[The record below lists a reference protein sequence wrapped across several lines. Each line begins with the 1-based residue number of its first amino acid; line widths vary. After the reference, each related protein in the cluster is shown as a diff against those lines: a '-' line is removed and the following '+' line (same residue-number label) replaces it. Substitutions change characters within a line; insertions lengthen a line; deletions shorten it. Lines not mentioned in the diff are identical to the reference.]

1 MVKLVRHALLVGSL
15 AMLSGP
21 VSAQGKAETSDTTG
35 PRHEIGFDLE
45 ASYTGFSGG
54 GGLVMDLPADIRFAF
69 LTRRQVMWELR
80 LSAMLNTYLYT
91 RYLIVPGLH
100 VLYRLKRGTGPH
112 NLLGAPYI
120 TGGLGLSKL
129 SVGGE
134 GGTLWLV
141 NGGVGTRVPFGP
153 AATRIEGFF
162 RYGFTGGGSN
172 YAVGARIGWSFWH

>member
-1 MVKLVRHALLVGSL
+1 MF
-15 AMLSGP
+15 SGP
-21 VSAQGKAETSDTTG
+21 VSAQGKAETSDTAG
-35 PRHEIGFDLE
+35 PRHEVGVDLE
-45 ASYTGFSGG
+45 ASYTGFTGG
-54 GGLVMDLPADIRFAF
+54 GGLVVGLPADVRFAF
-69 LTRRQVMWELR
+69 LTRKAVMWELR
-80 LSAMLNTYLYT
+80 VSAMLNTYLYT
-91 RYLIVPGLH
+91 SYLIVPGLN
-100 VLYRLKRGTGPH
+100 VLYRLNRGTGPH

-120 TGGLGLSKL
+120 TAGVGLSKL

-162 RYGFTGGGSN
+162 RYGFTDGRSN